1 MLLVS
6 LIKRGVLL
14 LLPLLFLPTHFSS
27 SDRTEEPKQARFA
40 TVSANAEDR
49 EVLLSSLVVVKD
61 DIPAAGRFSEE
72 FM

>member
-14 LLPLLFLPTHFSS
+14 LSSLLFLPTYFSF

-49 EVLLSSLVVVKD
+49 EVPLSSFVVKD
-61 DIPAAGRFSEE
+61 DIPAAGGFAEE
-72 FM
+72 FI